1 MFFKYTLLS
10 GDLVKNLRILS
21 CVVIL
26 FPYVCFFQLS
36 ILDELADSITQK
48 GLSTLRD
55 VFNKH
60 LMNVTLRKEVLGLAD
75 QIQNESGLVR
85 KDIKSIRDKISGV
98 SLDKV
103 IQVTEDGEF
112 YR

>member
-1 MFFKYTLLS
+1 M
-10 GDLVKNLRILS
+10 
-21 CVVIL
+21 
-26 FPYVCFFQLS
+26 
-36 ILDELADSITQK
+36 
-48 GLSTLRD
+48 
-55 VFNKH
+55 FNKH
-60 LMNVTLRKEVLGLAD
+60 LVNVTLRKEVLGLAD

>member
-1 MFFKYTLLS
+1 MF
-10 GDLVKNLRILS
+10 
-21 CVVIL
+21 
-26 FPYVCFFQLS
+26 FFQLS

-60 LMNVTLRKEVLGLAD
+60 LLNVTLRKEVLGLAD